1 MPINGIY
8 TCNFVAIFTLLKS
21 SDKMILILYH
31 IYQKYKNDYTRIISN
46 EVNAKKKKKKN
57 VNYLQIQPRKI
68 RKNTGM
74 STNYTKMV
82 K

>member
-1 MPINGIY
+1 MLINGIY
-8 TCNFVAIFTLLKS
+8 TCNFVVVFTLLKS
-21 SDKMILILYH
+21 SDNMILMLYH
-31 IYQKYKNDYTRIISN
+31 IYQKYKNDYIRIISKEEN
-46 EVNAKKKKKKN
+46 TKKKKIN
-57 VNYLQIQPRKI
+57 VNYLQKQPRKI

>member
-21 SDKMILILYH
+21 SDKMILMLYH

-46 EVNAKKKKKKN
+46 EVNAKKKKKECQLFANTTKKDKKKHWDVNKLYKN
-57 VNYLQIQPRKI
+57 
-68 RKNTGM
+68 G
-74 STNYTKMV
+74 
-82 K
+82 